1 MNDDLMNDDLMNGD
15 YVNGDL
21 MNDDYLNEAIKEVEE
36 ENYVIEGLLLD
47 FLQDFLFQSFF

>member
-1 MNDDLMNDDLMNGD
+1 
-15 YVNGDL
+15 V
-21 MNDDYLNEAIKEVEE
+21 NDDYLNEAIKEVEE